1 MKVFHYLPKNIG
13 SFAIFS
19 ILLTACVNHI
29 SEENEAIIADGNIP
43 LKFVTDIHELT
54 NTRIVGNS
62 FEEGEGVGLFALAGS
77 TTMQEERY
85 VDNLHFVR
93 SSGGE
98 FLSDELVYYP
108 DDGVTLNL
116 VSYYPYRQEGVAIG
130 ESTMSVSVETNQEV
144 AADYSRSDFLVAIRD
159 GVSAKIGRASCR
171 ERV

>member
-62 FEEGEGVGLFALAGS
+62 LKKEKES
-77 TTMQEERY
+77 
-85 VDNLHFVR
+85 
-93 SSGGE
+93 
-98 FLSDELVYYP
+98 VYSHLRVP
-108 DDGVTLNL
+108 L
-116 VSYYPYRQEGVAIG
+116 Q
-130 ESTMSVSVETNQEV
+130 
-144 AADYSRSDFLVAIRD
+144 
-159 GVSAKIGRASCR
+159 CR
-171 ERV
+171 RNAM